1 MHMNDEHSTTI
12 IVNGQEKTVNEKSI
26 SFDRV
31 VALAFNPVP
40 SGPNVLITVSYRRGP
55 EEKPQGTL
63 IEGQSVN
70 VKKNMLFDVTATD
83 KS

>member
-1 MHMNDEHSTTI
+1 LSSENHPTTI
-12 IVNGQEKTVNEKSI
+12 VVNGQEKSVETKEI
-26 SFDRV
+26 SFGEV

-40 SGPNVLITVSYRRGP
+40 QGPNVRITVSYRRGP

-63 IEGQSVN
+63 TTGQSVN